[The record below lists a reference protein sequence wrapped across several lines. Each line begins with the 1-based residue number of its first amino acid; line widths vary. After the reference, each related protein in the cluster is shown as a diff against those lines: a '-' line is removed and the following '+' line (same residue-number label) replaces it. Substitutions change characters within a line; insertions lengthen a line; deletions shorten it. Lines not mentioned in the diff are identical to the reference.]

1 VSPAQFFA
9 AYDAFGERRAGGPAD
24 LRSAQWLAGLAR
36 AVGAQAEP
44 VEVRFERFVPGDAWL
59 ETDRGRLPG
68 LPLFD
73 GGTTG
78 PEGVAGRLGPLGSE
92 APIGVAEMSPRAAS
106 LPGNPFALERA
117 RSRHAA
123 IVVALRTCADTLAP
137 LNAHDALAPFGP
149 PVLQVAGAE
158 GPELVARAA
167 RGDLRVRVV
176 ATGVRQPG
184 ASANVRASLAGD
196 ARAPLVLLTPRTS
209 WWTSTAERAG
219 GVLAWLH
226 ALRALAA
233 APGARRPVV
242 ALATCAH
249 ELGHLGAHRAFEVEP
264 ALARDASLVLHLGAN
279 LGAAQASRLVV
290 RGNQPALADRLVEAL
305 VAHGHPAAPIEVDT
319 TGVAMGEAFEV
330 ATRGG
335 RFVSLVGDN
344 PWFHTPEDRWPAS
357 VDLGRATAIAA
368 AVADFAREVAA

>member
-1 VSPAQFFA
+1 MTPARFFA
-9 AYDAFGERRAGGPAD
+9 AYDAFGERRAGGAAD
-24 LRSAQWLAGLAR
+24 LTSAHWLCGLAR
-36 AVGAQAEP
+36 DAGAQAAV
-44 VEVRFERFVPGDAWL
+44 VEVPFERFEPGGAHLVVD
-59 ETDRGRLPG
+59 GRRIAG

-78 PEGVAGRLGPLGSE
+78 PEGVTGPLGPLGSP
-92 APIGVAEMSPRAAS
+92 AAIGVAEMSPRAAS

-123 IVVALRTCADTLAP
+123 IVVALRTRADTLAP

-158 GPELVARAA
+158 GPALVALAA
-167 RGDLRVRVV
+167 RGDMSARVV
-176 ATGVRQPG
+176 ATGERRPST
-184 ASANVRASLAGD
+184 SANVRASLAGD

-219 GVLAWLH
+219 GVLAWLQ
-226 ALRALAA
+226 ALGGLAA
-233 APGARRPVV
+233 GPAARRPVV

-249 ELGHLGAHRAFEVEP
+249 ELGHLGAHRAFDAEP
-264 ALARDASLVLHLGAN
+264 ALVRDASLVLHLGAN
-279 LGAAQASRLVV
+279 LGAADAPRLVV
-290 RGNQPALADRLVEAL
+290 RGNRPGLAGRLAEVL
-305 VAHGHPAAPIEVDT
+305 VARGHPAAPIEVDT
-319 TGVAMGEAFEV
+319 TGAAMGEAHEV

-344 PWFHTPEDRWPAS
+344 PWFHTPEDRWPETI
-357 VDLGRATAIAA
+357 DLGRATAIAA